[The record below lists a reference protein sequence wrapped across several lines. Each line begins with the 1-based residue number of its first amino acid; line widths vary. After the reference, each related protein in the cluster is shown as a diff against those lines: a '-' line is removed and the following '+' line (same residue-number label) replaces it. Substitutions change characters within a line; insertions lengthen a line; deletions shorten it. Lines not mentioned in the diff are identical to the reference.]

1 MHFRQLQRERADV
14 FVALFVPKVV
24 VDGAKVVQV
33 EHEHGQGAFG
43 ADGPGLRQDLLALV
57 LVEKARRFVK
67 VHLALQLPVQG
78 CGAQRTDKLDGEQ
91 RQQAHDIG
99 YDDAFQ
105 AVERGGLL
113 LRVFLRQPGGLV
125 AEFEE
130 VLAFRDDVGV
140 LVAGFAH
147 KLDLGAKAGE
157 AVGQFGHHR
166 LIGFIVKTHQ
176 I

>member
-67 VHLALQLPVQG
+67 VHFALQLPAQG

-113 LRVFLRQPGGLV
+113 LRVVLRQLGGLV
-125 AEFEE
+125 ADLEE
-130 VLAFRDDVGV
+130 ILAFRDDIGV

-147 KLDLGAKAGE
+147 LRDLVAQVVE
-157 AVGQFGHHR
+157 VLGQLGHLR

>member
-1 MHFRQLQRERADV
+1 M
-14 FVALFVPKVV
+14 
-24 VDGAKVVQV
+24 
-33 EHEHGQGAFG
+33 
-43 ADGPGLRQDLLALV
+43 RQDLLALV
-57 LVEKARRFVK
+57 LVEKARRFKK

-78 CGAQRTDKLDGEQ
+78 CGVQRTDKLDGEQ
-91 RQQAHDIG
+91 HQQAHDIG

-157 AVGQFGHHR
+157 AVGQFGHLR

>member
-1 MHFRQLQRERADV
+1 MHFCQLQRERADV

-57 LVEKARRFVK
+57 LVEKPRRFVK

-78 CGAQRTDKLDGEQ
+78 RSAQRTDELDGEQ

-113 LRVFLRQPGGLV
+113 LRVFLRQLGGLV
-125 AEFEE
+125 ADLEE
-130 VLAFRDDVGV
+130 ILAFRDDIGV

-147 KLDLGAKAGE
+147 LRDLVAQVVEVLGE
-157 AVGQFGHHR
+157 LGHLR
-166 LIGFIVKTHQ
+166 LIGIVVKTHQ